1 MNSPIHKIVLAAVI
15 LATSLRAG
23 SPPDKAVASIASDHA
38 IYEGSINLG
47 FKTND
52 VYTDANFS
60 IVAPL
65 WSTLGTNGTLGGG
78 ALFLE
83 PYSSW
88 GEKGEI
94 ATSLGL
100 GFRYLFNNQPISAL
114 RHPKKGQASFFE
126 EGVAIGGSFF
136 VDSLHT
142 ESDNDF
148 WQLGVGA
155 EIATRYVEFR
165 GNYYIP
171 QTGRKLAE
179 RKTFN
184 ETITKSQTTDRSV
197 TSAGSPYDDGNGY
210 LVQDLTTSI
219 LSTTQTTT
227 TTLKHILSRYEEGM
241 KGWDLEMALLVPYV
255 DQWADVKLIGGY
267 FHLENQPFGPQTG
280 GTGPVKGW
288 KAGVEVRPVPA
299 LAVTGMWYE
308 DKRFLGVDWIV
319 GARMEIP
326 FEFGDIGDGKNFW
339 SRIGDAFRPRRR
351 HLVERLAEPVRR
363 QNAAIKTG
371 TSETQSTQQTG
382 SQTHTNVQ
390 VISQSSQH
398 IILGP
403 GPSGTDF
410 QYSTSGSLSVAAPD
424 GNGGTSTQIVSGSL
438 YINRIG
444 NTLFVPTNGGSN
456 LLFPSAPPLSNVQT
470 VTPPTQHLTVSDNL
484 FIGGAS
490 TLNSVITLSQQLTNP
505 SLSNAVLNS
514 GTLTISNPQTTG
526 PGLIISGGTI
536 TGGANNSGGIP
547 TGSGTLNLGGGSLVV
562 SNPGN
567 TGSVLS
573 FNGQT
578 GGTVI
583 NTGILP
589 TLHIGSGSP
598 FTFPTS
604 STASSVTFGNN
615 VQIGGV
621 SVPSGTY
628 PITGGVITVGGA
640 PVTLFGS
647 TITAAP

>member
-1 MNSPIHKIVLAAVI
+1 
-15 LATSLRAG
+15 
-23 SPPDKAVASIASDHA
+23 
-38 IYEGSINLG
+38 
-47 FKTND
+47 
-52 VYTDANFS
+52 
-60 IVAPL
+60 
-65 WSTLGTNGTLGGG
+65 
-78 ALFLE
+78 
-83 PYSSW
+83 
-88 GEKGEI
+88 
-94 ATSLGL
+94 L

-114 RHPKKGQASFFE
+114 RHPKKGQSSFFE

-142 ESDNDF
+142 ESDNNF
-148 WQLGVGA
+148 WQLGLGA

-179 RKTFN
+179 RKTFS
-184 ETITKSQTTDRSV
+184 ETITKSQTTDRSA

-210 LVQDLTTSI
+210 LVQDLTTSV

-241 KGWDLEMALLVPYV
+241 KGWDLEMALLVPDV

-299 LAVTGMWYE
+299 LAVTSMWYE
-308 DKRFLGVDWIV
+308 DKRFLGADWIV

-424 GNGGTSTQIVSGSL
+424 GNGGTSTQTVGGSL
-438 YINRIG
+438 YMNRIG
-444 NTLFVPTNGGSN
+444 NTLFVPTNGGSI
-456 LLFPSAPPLSNVQT
+456 LLFPSTPPLSNVQT

-484 FIGGAS
+484 FIGGAA
-490 TLNSVITLSQQLTNP
+490 TINSVVTLSTQLTNP

-536 TGGANNSGGIP
+536 TGGANNSGGLP

-562 SNPGN
+562 GNPGN

-578 GGTVI
+578 GDTVI

-589 TLHIGSGSP
+589 TLQIGSGRP
-598 FTFPTS
+598 FTFPTT